1 MADLNERSLT
11 LAVIPGT
18 TFKMYLYSLFRYLE
32 LKNIRVKVISAFRF
46 HLVEAKRAGISIVHS
61 DLSLL
66 FSVGSD
72 DSISDGAIDRDTVA
86 FRRMF
91 RYKNSYRML
100 YRKLVPWYRQLF
112 KEAGIDGLLVFNGSK
127 IYQRAAICA
136 AEKEGIRV
144 VYLEN
149 GYLPGTMQIDS
160 KGINYNNSLKD
171 RYAMARD
178 SIEPC
183 SYEDLIRHAQNSI
196 CRDVIPG
203 TTESFL
209 KRGPEWWWSIAM
221 DLLIDPILRPWMW
234 RPAIS
239 GYLRAKRRGTLV
251 SRLGGALPASYLLL
265 ILQVECDSQH
275 VLHSPLFQSMREA
288 IRICAEARDEVAPGL
303 PIVVRPHPAEPRP
316 WLALEKLDE
325 LAGICWDEITPLE
338 EALDGAE
345 VVCTINSSVGFQALM
360 AGKRVFALG
369 EACYALPAVC
379 PSAVDC
385 GSASVAMRAAMAL
398 DVNNA
403 KRMRFLTYATKE
415 YFVYDSW
422 VHLTPSGLEHT
433 SSRIYEELVR
443 GPSPRPASSPDFHT
457 A

>member
-1 MADLNERSLT
+1 MDCLNKHSIT

-18 TFKMYLYSLFRYLE
+18 TFKKYLYSLIRYLA
-32 LKNIRVKVISAFRF
+32 LKGVHVKVISVFRF
-46 HLVEAKRAGISIVHS
+46 HLVEARQAGIAVANSGI
-61 DLSLL
+61 DRL
-66 FSVGSD
+66 FSVAPD
-72 DSISDGAIDRDTVA
+72 DSITDSAIDLDTVA

-91 RYKNSYRML
+91 RYKNSYRTL

-112 KEAGIDGLLVFNGSK
+112 KEGGIEGLLVFNGSK

-136 AEKEGIRV
+136 AEKEGLRV

-149 GYLPGTMQIDS
+149 GYLPRTMQIDS
-160 KGINYNNSLKD
+160 RGINCNNSLEE
-171 RYAMARD
+171 RYALAKE
-178 SIEPC
+178 SIEPR
-183 SYEDLIRHAQNSI
+183 SYEELRSYARNSI
-196 CRDVIPG
+196 C
-203 TTESFL
+203 TEGVPHGAESSSKKGL
-209 KRGPEWWWSIAM
+209 EWWWSIGM
-221 DLLIDPILRPWMW
+221 DLLVDPILRPWIW
-234 RPAIS
+234 RPAIPA
-239 GYLRAKRRGTLV
+239 YLRAKRRGKSFT
-251 SRLGGALPASYLLL
+251 RLGGALPASYLLL

-325 LAGICWDEITPLE
+325 LTEISWDEITPLE

-403 KRMRFLTYATKE
+403 ERMKFLTFATKE

-422 VHLTPSGLEHT
+422 VHLTPSGLERT

-443 GPSPRPASSPDFHT
+443 DPSPRPASPPDFN
-457 A
+457 AA